1 VAKTKRAHRLKDVY
15 WQAVGNA
22 PYMGGYGYTL
32 CSDVHSLRPCMP
44 YITVPTT
51 SFEYEVWRLLCE
63 QNMELLSRYV
73 RLSSALNI
81 FLAVLFSFFGYHR
94 VHRVDWFLGSL

>member
-32 CSDVHSLRPCMP
+32 CSDVHPLRRCMP

-51 SFEYEVWRLLCE
+51 SFEYEV
-63 QNMELLSRYV
+63 
-73 RLSSALNI
+73 
-81 FLAVLFSFFGYHR
+81 
-94 VHRVDWFLGSL
+94 